1 MKTINYLT
9 IALICIGFIFSCSK
23 DSSDDNIISQV
34 QSSQTN
40 TTDSSSSSSTSTG
53 STTSGSTTSGSTT
66 SGSTTSGSTTSQ
78 TSSYDRGSIL
88 VNYADN
94 IIIPRYNDFKNS
106 LDELKTLTDNF
117 AETPSIANYDLLHE
131 KWVESYKKWQYIE
144 MFNIG
149 KAEEIMFY
157 NKVNTYPANSVRINS
172 NIDENKTD
180 LSNPNDW
187 PAQGFPGIDYMIHGI
202 ESSKQ
207 AIIDKYNSESKY
219 GIYLKTIVND
229 MSTNTNIVID
239 DWETYKAS
247 FITSIDNT
255 ATSAFNMLINDFV
268 FYFEKGLRTN
278 KIGIPAGRWSDT
290 PLPDRVEAYYSSKNS
305 IEDISKIL
313 ALESRKA
320 SEDLFLGRS
329 SNGDLG
335 PSYKSYLDYLETDL
349 GSTLVSKLE
358 AAKISLNDLDTN
370 FINQINTNNT
380 KMLLAFDAL
389 QTIVVNLKTD
399 MLSNFNIAVD
409 YVDADGD

>member
-1 MKTINYLT
+1 MKTKNYIILS
-9 IALICIGFIFSCSK
+9 LICIGLIFSCSK
-23 DSSDDNIISQV
+23 DSSDDNIVSQV
-34 QSSQTN
+34 QSNQTN
-40 TTDSSSSSSTSTG
+40 TTTNTTDTSSTS
-53 STTSGSTTSGSTT
+53 STSGTTTT
-66 SGSTTSGSTTSQ
+66 GTTTTGTTTTGTTTTQ
-78 TSSYDRGSIL
+78 VSSFDRGTIL

-94 IIIPRYNDFKNS
+94 IIIPRHNDFKIA
-106 LDELKTLTDNF
+106 LDELKTATDNF
-117 AETPSIANYDLLHE
+117 TEAPSIANYDLLHE

-157 NKVNTYPANSVRINS
+157 NKVNTYPASTDRINN

-187 PAQGFPGIDYMIHGI
+187 SAQGFPGIDYMIHGI
-202 ESSKQ
+202 ESTKQ
-207 AIIDKYNSESKY
+207 SIVDKYTNESKY
-219 GIYLKTIVND
+219 GVYLKTLVND
-229 MSTNTNIVID
+229 MSANTDIVID
-239 DWETYKAS
+239 DWGTYKAE
-247 FITSIDNT
+247 FIASIDNT
-255 ATSAFNMLINDFV
+255 ATSAFNMLTNDFV
-268 FYFEKGLRTN
+268 FYFEKGIRTN
-278 KIGIPAGRWSDT
+278 KIGIPAGRFST
-290 PLPDRVEAYYSSKNS
+290 SPLPDRVEAYYSSKNS

-320 SEDLFLGRS
+320 AEDLFLGRS

-349 GSTLVSKLE
+349 GQTLVSKLD
-358 AAKISLNDLDTN
+358 AAEISLNDLDSN

>member
-1 MKTINYLT
+1 MKRINYLT
-9 IALICIGFIFSCSK
+9 LILFCGLYIFSCSK

-34 QSSQTN
+34 QNSQTTSATPN
-40 TTDSSSSSSTSTG
+40 TTDSSSTSSSTSSTSSSSSSSTG
-53 STTSGSTTSGSTT
+53 SSTTT
-66 SGSTTSGSTTSQ
+66 Q
-78 TSSYDRGSIL
+78 ASSFDRGTIL
-88 VNYADN
+88 ENYADN
-94 IIIPRYNDFKNS
+94 IIIPKYNDFKNIV
-106 LDELKTLTDNF
+106 DELKTAVDNF
-117 AETPSIANYDLLHE
+117 AETPNISNYDLLHE
-131 KWVESYKKWQYIE
+131 KWVESYKKWQYVE

-157 NKVNTYPANSVRINS
+157 NKVNTYPANEIRINN

-202 ESSKQ
+202 GSTKQ
-207 AIIDKYNSESKY
+207 SVIDKYLSESKY
-219 GIYLKTIVND
+219 GIYLKTLVNE
-229 MSTNTNIVID
+229 MSTTTNTVVE
-239 DWETYKAS
+239 DWSTYKTSFIAS
-247 FITSIDNT
+247 FENT
-255 ATSAFNMLINDFV
+255 ATSAFNMLTNDFV

-278 KIGIPAGRWSDT
+278 KIGIPAGRFST
-290 PLPDRVEAYYSSKNS
+290 SPLPDRVEAYYSSKNS
-305 IEDISKIL
+305 FEDISKTL

-320 SEDLFLGRS
+320 AEDLFLGRA

-349 GSTLVSKLE
+349 GGTLVTKLD
-358 AAKISLNDLDTN
+358 AAKTALNELEDN
-370 FINQINTNNT
+370 FINQINNDNN

-389 QTIVVNLKTD
+389 QTIVVNFKTD

>member
-40 TTDSSSSSSTSTG
+40 TTDSSSSSSTST
-53 STTSGSTTSGSTT
+53 GSTTSGSTT

-207 AIIDKYNSESKY
+207 AIVDKYNSESKY

-255 ATSAFNMLINDFV
+255 ATSSFNMLINDFV

>member
-40 TTDSSSSSSTSTG
+40 TTDSSSSSST
-53 STTSGSTTSGSTT
+53 TTGSTTSGSTT

-370 FINQINTNNT
+370 FINQINSNNT

>member
-1 MKTINYLT
+1 MMKTINYIT

-34 QSSQTN
+34 QNNQTTTVTPS
-40 TTDSSSSSSTSTG
+40 TTDTSSGSSSSSSSSTG
-53 STTSGSTTSGSTT
+53 NTTTTTT
-66 SGSTTSGSTTSQ
+66 TTTQ
-78 TSSYDRGSIL
+78 VSSFDRGTIL
-88 VNYADN
+88 ENYADN
-94 IIIPRYNDFKNS
+94 IITPKYNDFKNII
-106 LDELKTLTDNF
+106 DELKTTADNF
-117 AETPSIANYDLLHE
+117 TETPNVANYDLLHD

-157 NKVNTYPANSVRINS
+157 NKMNTYPVNTVRINN

-207 AIIDKYNSESKY
+207 AVVDKYDSESKY
-219 GIYLKTIVND
+219 GVYLKTLVNE
-229 MSTNTNIVID
+229 MSNNTNTVVD
-239 DWETYKAS
+239 DWSTYKTS
-247 FITSIDNT
+247 FIASVENT
-255 ATSAFNMLINDFV
+255 ATSAFNMLTNDFV

-278 KIGIPAGRWSDT
+278 KIGIPAGRFST
-290 PLPDRVEAYYSSKNS
+290 SPLPDRVEAYYSSKNS
-305 IEDISKIL
+305 FEDISKSL

-320 SEDLFLGRS
+320 TEDLFLGRS

-335 PSYKSYLDYLETDL
+335 ASYKSYLDYLETDL
-349 GSTLVSKLE
+349 GGTLVTKLE
-358 AAKISLNDLDTN
+358 AAKTALNELEDN
-370 FINQINTNNT
+370 FINQINTDNN

>member
-40 TTDSSSSSSTSTG
+40 TTDSSSSSSTST
-53 STTSGSTTSGSTT
+53 GSTTSGSTT

-255 ATSAFNMLINDFV
+255 ATSSFNMLINDFV

-320 SEDLFLGRS
+320 SEDLFLGRA

-370 FINQINTNNT
+370 FINQINSNNT

>member
-66 SGSTTSGSTTSQ
+66 SGSTASQ

>member
-40 TTDSSSSSSTSTG
+40 TTDSSSSSSTST
-53 STTSGSTTSGSTT
+53 GSTTSGSTT

-255 ATSAFNMLINDFV
+255 ATSSFNMLINDFV